1 MKIFFIV
8 ISLCV
13 KLTLAQTDVINN
25 LYNDYQKFR
34 EKSFTNKEVRHD
46 EITSLIK
53 SLKDNDNF
61 EMQCVG
67 TSLLNREIYRIKFG
81 KGEKKIFL
89 WSQMHGDEHTATKAI
104 FDIINFFTSIDE
116 NYKSFK
122 EELLNQLSI
131 YIIPMINPDGAA
143 INNRRNLFEIDL
155 NRDAVNPQSP
165 ESKILMSSFLEIE
178 PLFSFNLH
186 DQYSN
191 YSVGKTNKTAAISF
205 LAPSTGEKTENPSQ
219 IRSKQLIVNLVQSL
233 NRFIPGHIAKYSDE
247 YEPRAFGDNFQ
258 KLGGGVI
265 LIESGGWKGDDKKDF
280 IRKLNF
286 LTIIDAMSSIA
297 KNTYTD
303 AQLEKYIQI
312 PFNERRHFDL
322 ILRNVKI
329 EKKGNSII
337 VDIGIN
343 KSESRLQ
350 NTIIEDIGDL
360 SNYFGVTELDFSG
373 YIVERGKSREVTKG
387 IGHVELDDLLK
398 NGYTS
403 LILKNDVKL
412 PNNLPQNII
421 PRQMSSNFEYYKKSA
436 ELIIRK
442 ANSIKYIIVKNK
454 IYNVS
459 KNLVKEF

>member
-1 MKIFFIV
+1 MKIFFIL

-13 KLTLAQTDVINN
+13 QLTFAQSDVINN
-25 LYNDYQKFR
+25 LYHDYQKFR
-34 EKSFTNKEVRHD
+34 EKSFTNKEVKHD
-46 EITSLIK
+46 EITPLIE
-53 SLKDNDNF
+53 SLKDNDIF
-61 EMQCVG
+61 ELQCVG
-67 TSLLNREIYRIKFG
+67 TSLLNREIYRIKLG

-104 FDIINFFTSIDE
+104 FDILNFFKSSDE

-131 YIIPMINPDGAA
+131 FIIPMTNPDGAA

-155 NRDAVNPQSP
+155 NRDALNPQSP
-165 ESKILMSSFLEIE
+165 ESKILMSSFQEIE

-219 IRSKQLIVNLVQSL
+219 IRSKQLIVNLAKSL

-265 LIESGGWKGDDKKDF
+265 LIESGGWKADDKKNF

-286 LTIIDAMSSIA
+286 LTLIDAMSSIA
-297 KNTYTD
+297 KNTYTY
-303 AQLEKYIQI
+303 AQLEEYDQI
-312 PFNERRHFDL
+312 PFNQRRHFDL

-329 EKKGNSII
+329 EKNGNTIM

-343 KSESRLQ
+343 KSESRQ
-350 NTIIEDIGDL
+350 QSTIIEDIGDL
-360 SNYFGVTELDFSG
+360 SNYFGVTEFDFSG
-373 YIVERGKSREVTKG
+373 YMAERGKSKELTKEMG
-387 IGHVELDDLLK
+387 PVELFDLLK

-403 LILKNDVKL
+403 VILKNDVKL
-412 PNNLPQNII
+412 RNNLPQNII
-421 PRQMSSNFEYYKKSA
+421 TRQPTSNFEYYKKSA

-442 ANSIKYIIVKNK
+442 ANSIEYIIVKNK
-454 IYNVS
+454 IYNFRT
-459 KNLVKEF
+459 NLVMDF